1 MQETAQSK
9 RNQQRAAL
17 LVEYYSII
25 GKRRRREIERQCCF
39 THQLIPESQHER
51 DADSASAWDG
61 QLAAM
66 KRAVHKIVE
75 TSRGLTQK
83 EMNIN
88 LNKLDNKV
96 KALETKIDA
105 MQQAIDDKFSAVLAA
120 VSKQQT
126 PAAEPPVAMGA
137 VTRVSAEAPV
147 PAPAT

>member
-17 LVEYYSII
+17 LVEYYRVLE
-25 GKRRRREIERQCCF
+25 KRRRREIERQCCF
-39 THQLIPESQHER
+39 THQLMPESQHER

-83 EMNIN
+83 ASDA
-88 LNKLDNKV
+88 KLDSVRQEMSQMNEKV
-96 KALETKIDA
+96 EALETKIDN
-105 MQQAIDDKFSAVLAA
+105 MQQAIDGKFSAVLAA
-120 VSKQQT
+120 VSQLQT
-126 PAAEPPVAMGA
+126 PAAEVQ
-137 VTRVSAEAPV
+137 V
-147 PAPAT
+147 